1 MRRRGLEA
9 FRQLVGFLLLS
20 LAAFGAAIAAVN
32 IDSFITDLSLY
43 LAFNLAAYAAML
55 TALILSV
62 RFDRLG
68 IFCAILPNLF
78 FMYLLTGDFP
88 LEKFSTAAQDMILLA
103 AWYFIPINTLLF
115 ALVKDGKFVSWGAL
129 IRLLFIVLAL
139 GGIIA
144 CALSPYVS
152 EIATYLSAHV
162 FTSLGAPKIALGGAA
177 IVAVY
182 SVIDT
187 LLHRQKTLRIAYFIS
202 CVAFMSALAQFP
214 DRAAM
219 LVFFTCGA
227 LIWTIAYVQQAFR
240 MAYYDELTGILGRRA
255 LIEELGRLG
264 KLYTIAMVDIDFFK
278 KFNDKFGHETGDQ
291 VLKMVAIKLEKTRGR
306 GSVYRY
312 GGEEFTLLFRGK
324 KAAEAMPYLEE
335 LREEIASTPFT
346 VRSKDRPEKKPRRP
360 LKPAGAPMSIN
371 VSIGAADSGVVTE
384 GVDAVVKAADQALY
398 KAKETGRNRVVLF
411 DSAKTAR
418 PRQKTA
424 AFSEDLLE
432 GIIDPAAKYK
442 KPKAGASPE
451 REEYEIEEVVSPPK
465 PKKRRKKTDEPT

>member
-1 MRRRGLEA
+1 MLEA
-9 FRQLVGFLLLS
+9 FRQLFGFLLLS
-20 LAAFGAAIAAVN
+20 LVVFAAAAAAVSVE
-32 IDSFITDLSLY
+32 SFITDLSLY
-43 LAFNLAAYAAML
+43 LVFNLAAYAAML

-68 IFCAILPNLF
+68 IFCAILPNLC

-88 LEKFSTAAQDMILLA
+88 LEKFSPAAQDMILLA

-115 ALVKDGKFVSWGAL
+115 ALIKDGKFVSWGAL
-129 IRLLFIVLAL
+129 IRLLLIALAM
-139 GGIIA
+139 GGTIA
-144 CALSPYVS
+144 CAVSSYVS
-152 EIATYLSAHV
+152 EVAACLGAHI
-162 FTSLGAPKIALGGAA
+162 FSFGAPKIALGSAA
-177 IVAVY
+177 IIAVY
-182 SVIDT
+182 SVVDT
-187 LLHRQKTLRIAYFIS
+187 LLRRQKTLRAAYFIG
-202 CVAFMSALAQFP
+202 CAAFLSALVQFP

-255 LIEELGRLG
+255 LIEELSRLG
-264 KLYTIAMVDIDFFK
+264 RLYTIAMADIDFFK
-278 KFNDKFGHETGDQ
+278 KFNDKFGHEIGDQ
-291 VLKMVAIKLEKTRGR
+291 VLKMVAVKLEKIRGG

-346 VRSKDRPEKKPRRP
+346 VRSKDRPEKKPR
-360 LKPAGAPMSIN
+360 KPIKPDTTPMSIN
-371 VSIGAADSGVVTE
+371 ISIGAADSGVVTE

-398 KAKETGRNRVVLF
+398 KAKETGRNKVVLF
-411 DSAKTAR
+411 DSAKAAK
-418 PRQKTA
+418 PRQKTQ

-432 GIIDPAAKYK
+432 GIIDPTAKYTK
-442 KPKAGASPE
+442 SKAGVSFE
-451 REEYEIEEVVSPPK
+451 KEEYEVEEVISPPK
-465 PKKRRKKTDEPT
+465 PKKRRKKTEEPG